1 MILGMGKSLKNVY
14 HYIVGRFCSSN
25 RNDFLKKMSIR
36 EFSKSASIYDSPGKY
51 RMVKDDYEDV
61 ISAVC
66 KVKFGSLLDC
76 GCGTGN
82 LICLLANKG
91 LDVNL
96 LGVDITPAMI
106 EVAKEKNI
114 KSARF
119 YVCDCE
125 NLDTVIK
132 EKVDVVTCVHSFHHF
147 PNPGAF
153 LDSVKTI
160 LAEDGRL
167 IIRDNACPNA
177 ISYWVKN
184 YISIPFR
191 LNLLHNLGD
200 VHVYSKKEMKRLG
213 VEHGF
218 KIEELSVIKD
228 DTLHCVMR
236 KMI

>member
-1 MILGMGKSLKNVY
+1 MGRSLKNVY

-66 KVKFGSLLDC
+66 KVKFDSLLDC

-82 LICLLANKG
+82 FIGLLANKG
-91 LDVNL
+91 LDVIL
-96 LGVDITPAMI
+96 IGVDITPAMI

-125 NLDTVIK
+125 KLDTVIN
-132 EKVDVVTCVHSFHHF
+132 EKVDVVTCIHSFHHY
-147 PNPGAF
+147 PNPDAF
-153 LDSVKTI
+153 FESVKTI
-160 LAEDGRL
+160 LAEEGRL
-167 IIRDNACPNA
+167 IIRDNACHNA
-177 ISYWVKN
+177 LSYWIKN
-184 YISIPFR
+184 HITIPFR

-200 VHVYSKKEMKRLG
+200 VHFYTKNEMIQFGAKY
-213 VEHGF
+213 GF
-218 KIEELSVIKD
+218 IVEELSIING
-228 DTLHCVMR
+228 DTLHCIMR
-236 KMI
+236 NVQ